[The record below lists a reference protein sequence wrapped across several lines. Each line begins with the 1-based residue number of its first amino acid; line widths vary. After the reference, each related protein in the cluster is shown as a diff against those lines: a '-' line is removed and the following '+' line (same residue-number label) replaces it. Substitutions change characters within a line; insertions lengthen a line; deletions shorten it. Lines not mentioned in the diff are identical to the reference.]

1 MNALLFIGSAFQFF
15 GWIAPIVVLLALS
28 YTLSVRLRT
37 RTGSGQFFIGGAIL
51 SLTLLFDTWWFVK
64 LGRFSEVLRIGT
76 DLAMLIGIIIA
87 FGGAFVL
94 TMNAKLF
101 FRGEFQQWKAQRYSL
116 AFLGAAIVFTITYS
130 TLKDG
135 GSETV
140 AELLLYNSGVGLLSG
155 LYCYSGLALSQGTS
169 FHRRVISLSAFL
181 TPILISADPILRTYA
196 FLNHLTPDNLIPLR
210 FIAAIGMGL
219 AALLYAV
226 AAAIFFRSIYPT
238 LLKEL
243 PESPLARYKQ
253 TIRKRFLLVFI
264 LSILLVGSVGI
275 IILESLQTSQESV
288 QRTYLAEQ
296 ERLAQSVAANFESLT
311 ETLIGEL
318 RGLSQHRSVQEARKD
333 SLRILF
339 RTAFIKWSNIVT
351 AFSRVDERGVL
362 QYTFPENTK
371 AIGQDISWQSHVKE
385 LLSKHDTTMSDLF
398 TAVQGYPA
406 IAIHVP
412 VFRNRLINGQ
422 SAIETPVQSRG
433 KVFAGS
439 VALLLKPDAFSIRA
453 FRNAGY
459 FTPNPLAALD
469 IHGHLLASSDTTA
482 ERASRRIGES
492 GETFLK
498 NVFGEEENQDS
509 LRCAVRAILQV
520 QKPTFVLIRRN
531 ALDFAPR
538 FVVATPIHIAG
549 KRWGSVALPVKKA
562 ELVSIYQSIFAHQF
576 TLWGLLSLVILGL
589 MGIVILIF
597 HRWSQ
602 FLESEVTRELDII
615 HETEGKYENLFQ
627 NAVVGI
633 YESTPAGRFVSVNPA
648 LAAMLGYGSV
658 EELLNAYIPQDI
670 YADPADREQFK
681 RAIESNGV
689 HGMEVPLKKKD
700 GSIIYTRLHGR
711 CVRDKDGNAL
721 SYQGF
726 VEDITEQVFAK
737 RLLEESEKRYRD
749 LFETN
754 PAGLYVSTFEGKIL
768 EANEALARIYG
779 YESADEVKATPA
791 VNFYRDASEREAFLD
806 KLKTTGRINNL
817 VWEQRRKD
825 GGELFIMENAHLIH
839 DPRTGKELITGAI
852 LDITE
857 LVHLQ
862 REAEVHHRFM
872 EALNEI
878 LVAALEQ
885 TDLDTFF
892 DRSLKVLGEHLDV
905 SRVYIFK
912 NEPGRLMRNTHE
924 WVAPDVQPFLGLT
937 ASYESYPYWEQKLS
951 ANEPIIAASV
961 LRDLPIELH
970 EILSI
975 QNIKAILVWPLFVG
989 KHFWGFVG
997 FDECRRERKWNDA
1010 EIQLFRA
1017 ASQVI
1022 STVIER
1028 TMENQTRLKAEEEQ
1042 RKLLLAF
1049 EQLTESVTITD
1060 KDGIIQYVNPAFTR
1074 ITGYKAYEAIGKK
1087 SNITKSGEHPREFY
1101 QQLWETIL
1109 SGKVFRAR
1117 FRNQRKNGSLYYEDK
1132 VITPVM
1138 DGQGNITNF
1147 ISSGRDVTQ
1156 ELMLEEQLIQA
1167 QKMESIGLLASGI
1180 AHDFNNLLGGI
1191 LGYASFMKTK
1201 LSQSDPIYRYADT
1214 IERSATR
1221 AAELTSQLLAFAR
1234 GGQYNVKP
1242 VNVNDIAEEALKL
1255 AKSSLDKSIVIETH
1269 FQSELPNVEGDAG
1282 QIQQVLMNLILNA
1295 RDAMPAGGKLI
1306 VSTESLVLA
1315 EEYVKSHVEAKKG
1328 LYVLLS
1334 VSDTGIGMDKKTL
1347 QRIFE
1352 PFFTTKEK
1360 GTGLG
1365 LSMVYGIVKNH
1376 GGFIRVYSEVG
1387 EGTTFRVYL
1396 PASEKTETPLRM
1408 EEAPMSTG
1416 NELILVVDDE
1426 DTLRELV
1433 KDVLETYGYRV
1444 MLAGNGEEALQVYSK
1459 HKEEIALV
1467 ILDMVMPKMGG
1478 RETFL
1483 KLKELNPK
1491 VRALLST
1498 GYSQNGKAQEILNSG
1513 VMGFLQKPYQAEEL
1527 AAKVRKVLDLKL

>member
-1 MNALLFIGSAFQFF
+1 MSALLLIGSAFQFF

-28 YTLSVRLRT
+28 YTVSVRLKIK
-37 RTGSGQFFIGGAIL
+37 TGSGEFFIAGAIL

-64 LGRFSEVLRIGT
+64 LGRFSEALRIGT

-87 FGGAFVL
+87 FAGAFAL

-101 FRGEFQQWKAQRYSL
+101 FRGDFQQLRARGYSL
-116 AFLGAAIVFTITYS
+116 AFLGVAIVFTITYS
-130 TLKDG
+130 ALKDA
-135 GSETV
+135 GSKTM
-140 AELLLYNSGVGLLSG
+140 AELLLYSSAVGLLSG
-155 LYCYSGLALSQGTS
+155 LYCYSGLILNQSTS
-169 FHRRVISLSAFL
+169 FHRRVISVSAFL
-181 TPILISADPILRTYA
+181 SPILILADPILRTYT
-196 FLNHLTPDNLIPLR
+196 FLNHLTPDNLLQLR
-210 FIAAIGMGL
+210 FIAATAIGF

-226 AAAIFFRSIYPT
+226 AAAIFFRSIYPMV
-238 LLKEL
+238 LKEL

-288 QRTYLAEQ
+288 QRTYLDEQ
-296 ERLAQSVAANFESLT
+296 ERLAQSVAGNFESLT

-318 RGLSQHRSVQEARKD
+318 RGLSQQRSIQEARKD

-339 RTAFIKWSNIVT
+339 RTAFIKFGNIVT
-351 AFSRVDERGVL
+351 AFSRVNERGIL
-362 QYTFPENTK
+362 QYTFPENTR
-371 AIGQDISWQSHVKE
+371 AIGQDISWQTHVKE

-412 VFRNRLINGQ
+412 VFKNRTINGRT
-422 SAIETPVQSRG
+422 AR
-433 KVFAGS
+433 VFAGS
-439 VALLLKPDAFSIRA
+439 VALLLKPDAFSVRA

-469 IHGHLLASSDTTA
+469 VHGHLLASSDTTA
-482 ERASRRIGES
+482 ERAFQRIGQS

-498 NVFGEEENQDS
+498 DVFGGEENHDS
-509 LRCAVRAILQV
+509 LRHAVRAILQV
-520 QKPTFVLIRRN
+520 QKPTFVLIRRD

-538 FVVATPIHIAG
+538 FVVAAPIHIAG

-562 ELVSIYQSIFAHQF
+562 ELVSMYQSIFAHQF
-576 TLWGLLSLVILGL
+576 TLWGLLSLAIVGL
-589 MGIVILIF
+589 MGVVILIF

-615 HETEGKYENLFQ
+615 RETEGKYESLFQ

-633 YESTPAGRFVSVNPA
+633 YESTPAGRFISVNPA

-658 EELLNAYIPQDI
+658 EELLNAYIPRDI
-670 YADPADREQFK
+670 YADPADREEFK
-681 RAIESNGV
+681 RAIEANGV
-689 HGMEVPLKKKD
+689 HGMEVRLKKKD

-711 CVRDKDGNAL
+711 CVRNKDGNPL

-768 EANEALARIYG
+768 EANEALARMYG
-779 YESADEVKATPA
+779 YQSAEEVKATPA
-791 VNFYRDASEREAFLD
+791 VNFYRDASEREEFLAR
-806 KLKTTGRINNL
+806 LRTRGRINNL

-825 GGELFIMENAHLIH
+825 GGNLFIMENAHLIH

-892 DRSLKVLGEHLDV
+892 NRSLHVLGERMDV

-951 ANEPIIAASV
+951 ANEPIVAASV
-961 LRDLPIELH
+961 LRDLPVELH
-970 EILSI
+970 EILSM

-989 KHFWGFVG
+989 KHFWGFIG
-997 FDECRRERKWNDA
+997 FDECRRERQWNDA

-1028 TMENQTRLKAEEEQ
+1028 TLENQTRLRAEEEQ

-1087 SNITKSGEHPREFY
+1087 SNITKSGEHPQEFY

-1109 SGKVFRAR
+1109 SGKAFRAR

-1138 DGQGNITNF
+1138 DAQGNITNF

-1156 ELMLEEQLIQA
+1156 EMMLEEQLIQA

-1269 FQSELPNVEGDAG
+1269 FQTELPNVEGDAG

-1306 VSTESLVLA
+1306 VTTESLVLA
-1315 EEYVKSHVEAKKG
+1315 EEYVKTHVEAKRG

-1334 VSDTGIGMDKKTL
+1334 VSDTGIGMDKKTM

-1396 PASEKTETPLRM
+1396 PASEKTETPVRM

-1444 MLAGNGEEALQVYSK
+1444 MLAGNGEEALQVYRK

-1491 VRALLST
+1491 VKALLST

-1527 AAKVRKVLDLKL
+1527 AAKVRKVLDMKL